1 MILRKK
7 CKLDRILDK
16 YKVRLVAKCFIRKE
30 GIDYEEIYSPVAKF
44 TSIRIIMVIVVHLDL
59 ELHQIYVKTTFLNS
73 ELKEEIYMRQLE
85 GYEILNENNKVHKLN
100 KSLYGRKQSSRQL
113 YYKFHDTLIS
123 FSLVSNDFDYCGYM
137 KNGGS
142 SIMSLSLY
150 VDDISLAS
158 NDLKMLNKIKVLLK
172 SQFEIKDMGEASF
185 VLGIKIIGDRKIKK
199 LSLS

>member
-1 MILRKK
+1 M
-7 CKLDRILDK
+7 
-16 YKVRLVAKCFIRKE
+16 
-30 GIDYEEIYSPVAKF
+30 
-44 TSIRIIMVIVVHLDL
+44 
-59 ELHQIYVKTTFLNS
+59 
-73 ELKEEIYMRQLE
+73 
-85 GYEILNENNKVHKLN
+85 
-100 KSLYGRKQSSRQL
+100 YGLKQSSRQL